1 MASDNGQFH
10 SRQLLDLSPPEIR
23 AYLETDDTILIPL
36 GACEMHGDH
45 MPLGTDIYNAMEVS
59 PAGGGEGRDAGRA
72 ADLERLLAR
81 TTCASPSAGWG
92 RSRCARRRCW
102 RSSTTPPAA

>member
-23 AYLETDDTILIPL
+23 AHLENDDTIQIPL

-45 MPLGTDIYNAMEVS
+45 MPLGTDMPVHVLRWYDTAWS
-59 PAGGGEGRDAGRA
+59 Q
-72 ADLERLLAR
+72 
-81 TTCASPSAGWG
+81 
-92 RSRCARRRCW
+92 
-102 RSSTTPPAA
+102 